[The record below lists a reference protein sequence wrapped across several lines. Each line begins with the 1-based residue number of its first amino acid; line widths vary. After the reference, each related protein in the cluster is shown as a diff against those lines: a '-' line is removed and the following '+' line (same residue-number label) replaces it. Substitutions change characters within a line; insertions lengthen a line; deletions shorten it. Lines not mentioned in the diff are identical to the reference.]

1 MAQFFKK
8 PSPELQDA
16 YDLTLKHTANALYK
30 KDKFYCNN
38 LRCVGMDCPFDAH
51 GNCNDENDIDGAD
64 YKRTFA
70 EWQEWWYKLTGIKD
84 ERLESGFIT
93 EAPHMTN
100 SNSNTA
106 AEESGEKSLEF
117 SQEILLNIR
126 WNLVDGVVIKE
137 QIRIEELAAEI
148 KKFHTELD
156 AWLREMSKPIH
167 KVNHKFTNRM
177 HFEACTV
184 KLGKSIVEYDFN
196 SQMFGKQKVWA
207 EL

>member
-1 MAQFFKK
+1 MAQSFKK

-16 YDLTLKHTANALYK
+16 YDMTLKHAANDK
-30 KDKFYCNN
+30 KDDFYCNT
-38 LRCVGMDCPFDAH
+38 LRCIGTNCPFAAH
-51 GNCNDENDIDGAD
+51 GNCTDENDIKGAG

-100 SNSNTA
+100 SNNNTVT
-106 AEESGEKSLEF
+106 EESSEKSLDF
-117 SQEILLNIR
+117 SKEILLNIR
-126 WNLVDGVVIKE
+126 WNLVDGVEIKK
-137 QIRIEELAAEI
+137 QIRIEELAAEV

-167 KVNHKFTNRM
+167 EVNRKFTNRM
-177 HFEACTV
+177 HFEACTI
-184 KLGKSIVEYDFN
+184 KLGKSIVKYDFN